1 MKALLP
7 LSHHRITLESDRF
20 TWVNHNSPGFPVKSA
35 RRNQPDESKA
45 SEQCP
50 KSILGRFPAVA
61 LLGPRQV
68 GKTTLALAL
77 AAELKLRSVYVD
89 LELPSDSGPE
99 SVKVRGTK
107 RSTKS
112 QSRRG
117 LSEV

>member
-1 MKALLP
+1 MIA
-7 LSHHRITLESDRF
+7 RAIQ
-20 TWVNHNSPGFPVKSA
+20 PVLK
-35 RRNQPDESKA
+35 EL
-45 SEQCP
+45 
-50 KSILGRFPAVA
+50 LGRFPAVA

-77 AAELKLRSVYVD
+77 AAELKPRSVYVD